1 MRIENKVCVLRLNS
15 GWSPIGECSC
25 RDALVAMCSGGNEFL
40 KAAIALDVQYGK
52 NEAGEWDFTAPIGIV
67 PTPWEKWIELEV
79 FDYQDAIHTAK
90 RKIRVPKVIIAQN
103 YKKMP
108 LKRFRP
114 TRQVIMERDGYICQ
128 YSNRKLLKSE
138 ANLDHIHSRARGGK
152 DTFLNLVCCDKRIN
166 SIKGDKTPEE
176 AGLKLIRKPFEPLP
190 VPASALIKQV
200 RDVDWRPFLIK

>member
-1 MRIENKVCVLRLNS
+1 MRIENKVCVLRLNHA
-15 GWSPIGECSC
+15 WQPIGECQV

-40 KAAIALDVQYGK
+40 KAAIALDIQYGK
-52 NEAGEWDFTAPIGIV
+52 TPEGEWDFSAPTSII
-67 PTPWEKWIELEV
+67 PTSWEKWIELPV
-79 FDYQDAIHTAK
+79 YDYQDFIRTSK
-90 RKIRVPKVIIAQN
+90 RQIRVPKVIIAQN

-114 TRQVIMERDGYICQ
+114 TRQAIMERDNYTCQ
-128 YSNRKLLKSE
+128 ISGRKLEKKHL
-138 ANLDHIHSRARGGK
+138 NLDHIVPRSKGGK
-152 DTFLNLVCCDKRIN
+152 DTFLNLITCDKEIN
-166 SIKGDKTPEE
+166 TLKGDRTLEE